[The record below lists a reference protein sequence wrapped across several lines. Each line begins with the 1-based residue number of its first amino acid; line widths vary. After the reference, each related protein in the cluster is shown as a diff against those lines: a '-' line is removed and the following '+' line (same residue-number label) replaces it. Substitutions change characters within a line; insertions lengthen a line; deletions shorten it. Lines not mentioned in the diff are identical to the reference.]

1 MKGYWIILGTAVAD
15 QAAQEEY
22 GRLWRPI
29 AERYE
34 AKINP
39 SKVPPVLKEARDTAR
54 VVIVEF
60 PTYDAALACYED
72 PAYQE
77 AKKMANKAA
86 RRDLLIIKA
95 EIE

>member
-1 MKGYWIILGTAVAD
+1 MKGYWIILGTAVTD

-29 AERYE
+29 AEKYE

-39 SKVPPVLKEARDTAR
+39 ATVPPVLKEARDTAR
-54 VVIVEF
+54 VIIVEF
-60 PTYDAALACYED
+60 PTYETAVACYED
-72 PAYQE
+72 PDYQE
-77 AKKMANKAA
+77 AREFANKAA
-86 RRDLLIIKA
+86 QRDLLIIKA

>member
-1 MKGYWIILGTAVAD
+1 MKGYWIVLGTAVTD

-29 AERYE
+29 AEKYQ
-34 AKINP
+34 AKVNP
-39 SKVPPVLKEARDTAR
+39 SKVPPVLKESRNTAR
-54 VVIVEF
+54 VIIVEF
-60 PTYDAALACYED
+60 PTYEAAVSCYED

-77 AKKMANKAA
+77 AKKVANTAA
-86 RRDLLIIKA
+86 QRDLLIIKA

>member
-1 MKGYWIILGTAVAD
+1 MKGYWIILGTAVTD

-29 AERYE
+29 AEKYE

-39 SKVPPVLKEARDTAR
+39 ATVPPVLKAARDTAR
-54 VVIVEF
+54 VIIVEF
-60 PTYDAALACYED
+60 PTYETAVACYED
-72 PAYQE
+72 PDYQE
-77 AKKMANKAA
+77 ARKFANKAA
-86 RRDLLIIKA
+86 KRDLLIIKA

>member
-1 MKGYWIILGTAVAD
+1 MKGYWIILGTAVTD

-54 VVIVEF
+54 VIIVEF
-60 PTYDAALACYED
+60 PTYDAAVACYED

-77 AKKMANKAA
+77 AKKIANTAA

>member
-1 MKGYWIILGTAVAD
+1 MKGYWIILGTAVTD

-39 SKVPPVLKEARDTAR
+39 SMVPPILKEARDTAR
-54 VVIVEF
+54 VIIVEF